1 MECASLEAIL
11 ALLDGM
17 EQSGASEDDGVLE
30 SLFSMIRQ
38 MDDGIRALDAGIGDL
53 QTGFAEL
60 SAGIASVDAGVDSLA
75 EGADTL
81 LDGAN
86 SLSGGASEL
95 DSSTSDMDSQIE
107 QGVDDAV
114 SSITGGD
121 FEAVSYMDAR
131 NRVELVQFVLRIP
144 GVAQAEAP
152 EPVAGEEP
160 EKNFFEKLMD
170 LF

>member
-1 MECASLEAIL
+1 
-11 ALLDGM
+11 M
-17 EQSGASEDDGVLE
+17 EQGGASQDDGVLE
-30 SLFSMIRQ
+30 SLFSMVRQ
-38 MDDGIRALDAGIGDL
+38 MDAGIQALDTGIGEM

-60 SAGIASVDAGVDSLA
+60 NAGIISVDAGVDSLA

-81 LDGAN
+81 LAGAN

-95 DSSTSDMDSQIE
+95 DSSTGDMDSQIE
-107 QGVDDAV
+107 EGVDDAV

-121 FEAVSYMDAR
+121 FEPVSYMDER

-144 GVAQAEAP
+144 GVAEMEEP
-152 EPVAGEEP
+152 EPVAEEEP
-160 EKNFFEKLMD
+160 EKSFLEKLID